1 MKRNENND
9 FNLVAEIQSKV
20 DELEDQE
27 EVAVAIAKLKGSNN
41 SENYVK
47 NVYNYLKGAG
57 IQKINP
63 RNSDCNLLSA
73 PKRDH
78 QGPYHILNVFYKLCP
93 KTNFYCSLS
102 TSSICINLLNRPAYL
117 FNLRVK

>member
-47 NVYNYLKGAG
+47 DVYNYLKGAG
-57 IQKINP
+57 IQKLIQETQIVICYQL
-63 RNSDCNLLSA
+63 RREIT
-73 PKRDH
+73 KV
-78 QGPYHILNVFYKLCP
+78 HIIFK
-93 KTNFYCSLS
+93 
-102 TSSICINLLNRPAYL
+102 CIL
-117 FNLRVK
+117 

>member
-27 EVAVAIAKLKGSNN
+27 EVAVAIANLKGSNN

-57 IQKINP
+57 IQKQIQETQIVISYQL
-63 RNSDCNLLSA
+63 RREIT
-73 PKRDH
+73 KV
-78 QGPYHILNVFYKLCP
+78 HIIF
-93 KTNFYCSLS
+93 
-102 TSSICINLLNRPAYL
+102 
-117 FNLRVK
+117 

>member
-27 EVAVAIAKLKGSNN
+27 EVAVAIAKLKGRWDP
-41 SENYVK
+41 E
-47 NVYNYLKGAG
+47 A
-57 IQKINP
+57 NP

-78 QGPYHILNVFYKLCP
+78 QGPYHI
-93 KTNFYCSLS
+93 
-102 TSSICINLLNRPAYL
+102 
-117 FNLRVK
+117 

>member
-27 EVAVAIAKLKGSNN
+27 EVAVANVNLKGSNN

-47 NVYNYLKGAG
+47 KCL
-57 IQKINP
+57 Q
-63 RNSDCNLLSA
+63 LS
-73 PKRDH
+73 
-78 QGPYHILNVFYKLCP
+78 
-93 KTNFYCSLS
+93 
-102 TSSICINLLNRPAYL
+102 
-117 FNLRVK
+117 

>member
-47 NVYNYLKGAG
+47 MFT
-57 IQKINP
+57 I
-63 RNSDCNLLSA
+63 
-73 PKRDH
+73 
-78 QGPYHILNVFYKLCP
+78 ILRALG
-93 KTNFYCSLS
+93 SRS
-102 TSSICINLLNRPAYL
+102 
-117 FNLRVK
+117 

>member
-9 FNLVAEIQSKV
+9 FNNLVAEIQSKV

-27 EVAVAIAKLKGSNN
+27 EVAVANVNLKGSNN

-57 IQKINP
+57 IQKQIQETQIVISYQL
-63 RNSDCNLLSA
+63 RREIT
-73 PKRDH
+73 KV
-78 QGPYHILNVFYKLCP
+78 HIIF
-93 KTNFYCSLS
+93 
-102 TSSICINLLNRPAYL
+102 
-117 FNLRVK
+117 

>member
-27 EVAVAIAKLKGSNN
+27 EVAVANVNLKGSNN

-57 IQKINP
+57 IQKQIQETQIVISYQL
-63 RNSDCNLLSA
+63 RREIT
-73 PKRDH
+73 KV
-78 QGPYHILNVFYKLCP
+78 HIIFK
-93 KTNFYCSLS
+93 
-102 TSSICINLLNRPAYL
+102 CIL
-117 FNLRVK
+117 